1 MTTHKRFAKTHDD
14 VLEEIAKALDIPEA
28 QYEAAVSR
36 YQSIGEWL
44 DRKESTLA
52 QYDPEI
58 SPQGSFLLGTVTRPL
73 GDGDVYDVDLVCLL
87 KALKQNI
94 TQKALKE
101 AVGLEVAA
109 YAKARNMLK
118 QPEEHRRCWRILY
131 AEETKFYMD
140 VLPALPDVQSYRIKL
155 EQWGYT
161 ALARDSS
168 QTAIAITDWTL
179 PQYAQRT
186 DDWPLSNPLG
196 YAAWFRARMA
206 RQLILRKRVFA
217 EQQKLITA
225 TVDDIPDYKVKTPLQ
240 RAIQLLKR
248 HRDSMFEDDG
258 EHKPIS
264 IIITT
269 LSAHAYNDEATIA
282 DALITILTRM
292 DQFIQERNGKAW
304 IPNPV
309 NPEENFADKWAE
321 VPKKRENFHAWLK
334 KARHDFAQ
342 YLRGSAFDMMPLVL
356 KERLGENLVD
366 RTLKTIIPAAATIA
380 APAIVK
386 ASPDGLHRAEAE
398 IKEIQRTGTQSKPWA
413 E

>member
-1 MTTHKRFAKTHDD
+1 MTTHKRFAKSHDD

-52 QYDPEI
+52 EYDPKV

-87 KALKQNI
+87 TASKQNF

-109 YAKARNMLK
+109 YTKARNMLE

-140 VLPALPDVQSYRIKL
+140 VLPALPDAQSYRIKL
-155 EQWGYT
+155 EQRGYT
-161 ALARDSS
+161 ALARDAS

-196 YAAWFRARMA
+196 YAAWFRTRMTT
-206 RQLILRKRVFA
+206 QLILRKRVLA

-225 TVDDIPDYKVKTPLQ
+225 SVDDIPDYKVKTPLQ

-321 VPKKRENFHAWLK
+321 VPKKRENFYAWLK
-334 KARHDFAQ
+334 KARQDFAH

-356 KERLGENLVD
+356 KEGLGENLVD
-366 RTLKTIIPAAATIA
+366 RTLKSIIPAAATIV